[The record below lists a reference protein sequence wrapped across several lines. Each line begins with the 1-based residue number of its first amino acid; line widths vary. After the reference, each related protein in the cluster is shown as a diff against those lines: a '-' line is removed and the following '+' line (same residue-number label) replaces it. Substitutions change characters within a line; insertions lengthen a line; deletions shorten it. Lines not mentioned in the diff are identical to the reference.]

1 MRRRRWAAGLS
12 GVWAL
17 DRESTHTLM
26 SGRRKL
32 GKLPRRRAAI
42 QLSERDRFVCLALA
56 KTRVM
61 LTSDVALLAF
71 PSLAIARRRLRR
83 LHDGAVIAG
92 YVEAYSTEN
101 RWVLDRRGR
110 ELLGL
115 SATPAPSRPP
125 AISVHRQLVVRLWVL
140 LVRAC
145 HAEPTAELVR
155 FRFEWELTGGELP
168 TARNYR
174 PDAVLALQVEGQL
187 VPLLVEVDT
196 GTEGLRHLSEVKFP
210 RIVTARLS
218 GQVIGG
224 VPAEAVLLV
233 TPSQRRLASLLSIA
247 AEAGLS
253 AVGLLLTPGMVS
265 LSLADGWHRP
275 GGVVGP
281 LALPGLTSGT
291 SGVSHVS

>member
-1 MRRRRWAAGLS
+1 
-12 GVWAL
+12 
-17 DRESTHTLM
+17 M

-32 GKLPRRRAAI
+32 GKLPRQRAAI

-61 LTSDVALLAF
+61 GTSDLALLAF

-92 YVEAYSTEN
+92 YVDAYSEEN

-110 ELLGL
+110 ELVGL
-115 SATPAPSRPP
+115 TGTAAPCRPP
-125 AISVHRQLVVRLWVL
+125 ASSLHRQLVVRLWVL
-140 LVRAC
+140 LVGAC
-145 HAEPTAELVR
+145 HADSSAELTR

-168 TARNYR
+168 TARTYR
-174 PDAVLALQVEGQL
+174 PDAVLALQLDGQS

-196 GTEGLRHLSEVKFP
+196 GTEGLRHLAEIKFP

-218 GQVIGG
+218 GHVIGG
-224 VPAEAVLLV
+224 VAALTVLLV
-233 TPSQRRLASLLSIA
+233 APSERRLTSLLSVA
-247 AEAGLS
+247 AQAGLP
-253 AVGLLLTPGMVS
+253 AVGLVLTPGVVS
-265 LSLADGWHRP
+265 LSLETGWHRP

-281 LALPGLTSGT
+281 LAGPGLRAGKPEARYAD
-291 SGVSHVS
+291 